1 MVLDA
6 GEIVEFDNGKKLVQ
20 NEKSI
25 LKSMIDESKDK
36 NQLYRALG
44 GVEKQLEQATAF

>member
-25 LKSMIDESKDK
+25 FKSMIDESKDK
-36 NQLYRALG
+36 NQLYRSLG
-44 GVEKQLEQATAF
+44 VGKQLEQATAF